1 MGERSRHKEYCQLR
15 QEIRASDEYLIVG
28 IDVSKDR
35 HHAFFGTARGRTV
48 YKKLVFDN
56 SYKGFTRLID
66 HSKAMMAQHGLTK
79 IVLGVEPT
87 GDYHKPLGN
96 YLITKGFQLV
106 LVSGVALKRNRELL
120 DNRWD
125 KNDVKD
131 AANIADLISQ
141 GKCLFYESP
150 SEDIST
156 LRALLSLRKRLKAE
170 IHGVKM
176 RIRNNLIARH
186 FPEMDR
192 HYNETCI
199 GVVRWCLDPKKIS
212 SMDFDSFFK
221 MTSSH
226 WRQEKRFRL
235 IYDCARDSIGL
246 PVDKGAEYDAAVLTI
261 RFTELQK
268 SLKELENK
276 IEETAKAFEEY
287 KCLLSI
293 PGFGPYISAIVL
305 ASIGNINFS
314 SQSQIIK
321 MAGLDL
327 SASRSGKT
335 SENATPVISKKGKS
349 ELRYALYQAAIVAST
364 SNALFKNYLTE
375 KLMGRSREKGIKTK
389 MLVKLSAKL
398 LIIAWT
404 LMKNKTVFDPCFIKT
419 GNANSHCQEI
429 KPKSGCFSRAS
440 EASPA
445 RDRQTLEKRPDE
457 G

>member
-1 MGERSRHKEYCQLR
+1 MSVDERSRHKAYCQLR
-15 QEIRASDEYLIVG
+15 EGIRGSSEYLIVG

-66 HSKAMMAQHGLTK
+66 HSKVMMAQHGLSS
-79 IVLGVEPT
+79 IVFGLEPT

-96 YLITKGFQLV
+96 FLITNGFQLV

-131 AANIADLISQ
+131 SANIADLISQ
-141 GKCLFYESP
+141 GKCLFYESQ
-150 SEDIST
+150 SEDIAT
-156 LRALLSLRKRLKAE
+156 LRSLLSLRKRLKAE
-170 IHGVKM
+170 MHGVRM
-176 RIRNNLIARH
+176 RIRNNLIAKH

-192 HYNETCI
+192 HYNETCTGI
-199 GVVRWCLDPKKIS
+199 VRWCLDPRKIS

-235 IYDCARDSIGL
+235 IYDCAKDSIGL

-268 SLKELENK
+268 SLNELENK
-276 IEETAKAFEEY
+276 IEETAKTFEEY
-287 KCLLSI
+287 RCLLSI

-327 SASRSGKT
+327 CASRSGKT
-335 SENATPVISKKGKS
+335 SDKATPVISKKGKS
-349 ELRYALYQAAIVAST
+349 ELRYALYQAAIIA
-364 SNALFKNYLTE
+364 SNANSHFKNYLTE

-389 MLVKLSAKL
+389 MLTKLSAKL
-398 LIIAWT
+398 LVIVWT
-404 LMKNKTVFDPCFIKT
+404 LMKNKTTFDPCFVKNRGIHSPLS
-419 GNANSHCQEI
+419 GNKAEAMAQSRV
-429 KPKSGCFSRAS
+429 SRANP
-440 EASPA
+440 EGIA
-445 RDRQTLEKRPDE
+445 RPLTA
-457 G
+457 